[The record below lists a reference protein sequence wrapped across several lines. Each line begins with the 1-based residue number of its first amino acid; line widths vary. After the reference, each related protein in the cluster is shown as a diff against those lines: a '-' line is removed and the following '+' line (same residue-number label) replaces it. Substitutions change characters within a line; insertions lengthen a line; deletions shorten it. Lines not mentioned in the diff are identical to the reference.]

1 MGQIMA
7 DNKFDINAIMAEYGE
22 EDFGFTAVDEAEYE
36 AVIAEKDETVEEYK
50 NRLQQVE
57 KMIMPFLTNL
67 LKTANQPYIHWP
79 NRGPSIE
86 KQIQKILT
94 LTRG

>member
-1 MGQIMA
+1 MGYDLKKILE
-7 DNKFDINAIMAEYGE
+7 EYGDDDFGFSTESE
-22 EDFGFTAVDEAEYE
+22 EDFQ

-50 NRLQQVE
+50 QRLEQVE
-57 KMIMPFLTNL
+57 KIILPFLTKL
-67 LKTANQPYIHWP
+67 LKTSDQPIIKWP
-79 NRGPSIE
+79 NRKEVLE

>member
-1 MGQIMA
+1 ML
-7 DNKFDINAIMAEYGE
+7 FRS
-22 EDFGFTAVDEAEYE
+22 EAEYE

-50 NRLQQVE
+50 LRLQQVE

-79 NRGPSIE
+79 NRGPAIE
-86 KQIQKILT
+86 KQIQKVLN

>member
-1 MGQIMA
+1 MSY
-7 DNKFDINAIMAEYGE
+7 DINKIMAEYGE

-36 AVIAEKDETVEEYK
+36 AVIAEKNETVEEYK
-50 NRLQQVE
+50 TRLTQVE
-57 KMIMPFLTNL
+57 KIIMPFLTNL
-67 LKTANQPYIHWP
+67 LKSQAQPYIHWP
-79 NRGPSIE
+79 NRGPIIE